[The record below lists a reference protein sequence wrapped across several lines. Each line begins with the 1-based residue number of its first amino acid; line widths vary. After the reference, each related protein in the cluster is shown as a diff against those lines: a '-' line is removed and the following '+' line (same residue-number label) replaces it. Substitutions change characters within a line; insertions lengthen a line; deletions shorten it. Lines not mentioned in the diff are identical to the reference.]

1 VLRRGLWAAQAQ
13 VAGHAIAGEVG
24 EGGDEMK
31 MIRWALLGM
40 VGLLVAGCASP
51 TPLPPTA
58 TSAPARTA
66 TATPTAEPTPTPTV
80 GATLTP
86 AATPT
91 AIQEGRVITVGA
103 EELSL
108 NYSQELYRDEGQFAQ
123 EYDAYSADKARYL
136 GDIVE
141 GFLEEFLK
149 PSNLQATGW
158 RVSFTSEYELEADKA
173 TYLTLVQCQIHGA
186 ASGTTERP
194 YFRSEWLLK
203 PLLERGVDLYDF
215 EYTPDGTTLVYEGE
229 SDRTPITIILR
240 FPKPVGHCH
249 YHIWYER

>member
-1 VLRRGLWAAQAQ
+1 MRSTRWTLMGL
-13 VAGHAIAGEVG
+13 
-24 EGGDEMK
+24 
-31 MIRWALLGM
+31 
-40 VGLLVAGCASP
+40 VGLLVAGCALP
-51 TPLPPTA
+51 TALPPTA

-66 TATPTAEPTPTPTV
+66 TATPTAEPTPTPTPTV
-80 GATLTP
+80 SATLTPTAEPTPTPTMSATLTP

-91 AIQEGRVITVGA
+91 AIQERQVITVGA

-108 NYSQELYRDEGQFAQ
+108 NYSQELYWDEGQFAR

-149 PSNLQATGW
+149 SSNLQATGW

-173 TYLTLVQCQIHGA
+173 TYLTLIQCKVHGA
-186 ASGTTERP
+186 ASGTAERP